1 VQDFP
6 KAADYYKTGAQ
17 AGNVEAQWCLGRMCQ
32 LGQGLEQPDEA
43 QALVWFTMAAEQ
55 NLAVAQYEVGRSLV
69 PLFPCSPV
77 PFPLFVPLSRPA
89 AASLPLSS
97 NIFPRRLGS
106 REKPPTTTRVQQRC
120 FDQRLMPPVTTLKHS
135 SALGGCTNSE
145 LASKKTFFSPGFT
158 LTLLPWGVTVV
169 RASL

>member
-69 PLFPCSPV
+69 PLFPFPCLFPFLVQLQHPSLCLLTSSHVGWGLAKSRQRQRGCSRDV
-77 PFPLFVPLSRPA
+77 ST
-89 AASLPLSS
+89 S
-97 NIFPRRLGS
+97 G
-106 REKPPTTTRVQQRC
+106 
-120 FDQRLMPPVTTLKHS
+120 
-135 SALGGCTNSE
+135 
-145 LASKKTFFSPGFT
+145 
-158 LTLLPWGVTVV
+158 
-169 RASL
+169 